1 MVTESAR
8 GLDPG
13 LLERDELIAALDVRI
28 ASMRSG
34 SGGTFVWIGGEAG
47 VGKTALLR
55 HFCERQIKPV
65 RVLWGG
71 VSHYERRVRW
81 AHSWTS
87 PRLRW
92 ESSRS

>member
-1 MVTESAR
+1 VSGLGDWVRLWGRGSANNAESETVTESAR

-55 HFCERQIKPV
+55 LFCERQIKPV
-65 RVLWGG
+65 RVLWG
-71 VSHYERRVRW
+71 V
-81 AHSWTS
+81 
-87 PRLRW
+87 
-92 ESSRS
+92 